1 MLVTQFC
8 LTFATPWGVAH
19 QAPLFTGFLQQEY
32 WSGRHFLLQGIFPT
46 QESNPGLLLC
56 RLTLYCL
63 SHQGNLICSEL
74 QKNLSYIMTFI
85 WVSQVA
91 LVAKNLPAMQ
101 EPQEMWVQSLGG
113 EDPLEEG
120 MATSTPVFV
129 PGKPNGQKSLV
140 GYSPWGHR
148 ESDTTKAILHARS
161 THDIYHICNTEPIFC
176 KDTASPFKIH
186 LLSAMIYIST
196 LASPPMEYSKAPY
209 AK

>member
-19 QAPLFTGFLQQEY
+19 QAPLSTGFLQQEY

-101 EPQEMWVQSLGG
+101 EPQEM
-113 EDPLEEG
+113 
-120 MATSTPVFV
+120 
-129 PGKPNGQKSLV
+129 
-140 GYSPWGHR
+140 
-148 ESDTTKAILHARS
+148 
-161 THDIYHICNTEPIFC
+161 
-176 KDTASPFKIH
+176 
-186 LLSAMIYIST
+186 
-196 LASPPMEYSKAPY
+196 
-209 AK
+209 